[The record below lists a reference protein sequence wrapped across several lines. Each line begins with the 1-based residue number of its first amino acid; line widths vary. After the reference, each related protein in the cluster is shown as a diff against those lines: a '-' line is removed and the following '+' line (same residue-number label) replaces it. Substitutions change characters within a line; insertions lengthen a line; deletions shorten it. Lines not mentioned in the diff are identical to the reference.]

1 MNKKFEE
8 ALTAYGMQING
19 NLAYGNVKGYETN
32 VRINNLDNVA
42 PFLMHISFFATE
54 EQKAKIES
62 EFKQAGLRFFRY
74 SFTYYGIT
82 IGLNDITAGKLI
94 QKLPNILVF
103 IFNTIRANEVSGVG
117 YCPVCGKELDM
128 TNQKNIKVDDFT
140 ITVDEDCL
148 NNINKNIEQENAD
161 FKNAPNNYLKGFLGA
176 LVGGV
181 AGFAVAFI
189 LYLCGFISAISAFVA
204 FAVGT
209 ALYKKFGGK
218 ANKIMVVIVSVT
230 SLVFMILSVFAVYIY
245 AAGSAA
251 SELGVTMGAFEVFAK
266 CMTDAKFSGMFY
278 TDLALTI
285 VFSIVGIVWE
295 LITVAKQIKRPKK
308 LQ

>member
-8 ALTAYGMQING
+8 ALAAYGMQING
-19 NLAYGNVKGYETN
+19 NFAYGNVKGYETN
-32 VRINNLDNVA
+32 VRIKNLDNVA

-62 EFKQAGLRFFRY
+62 EFKQAGLRFFKY

-82 IGLNDITAGKLI
+82 IGLNDITAGKLV
-94 QKLPNILVF
+94 QKLPNIFDF
-103 IFNTIRANEVSGVG
+103 IFNTLRANEVNGVG
-117 YCPVCGKELDM
+117 YCPVCGKELDIA
-128 TNQKNIKVDDFT
+128 NQKSVKVDDFT
-140 ITVDEDCL
+140 ITIDENCL
-148 NNINKNIEQENAD
+148 SNINKNIEQENAD
-161 FKNAPNNYLKGFLGA
+161 FKNAPNYYLKGFLGA
-176 LVGGV
+176 LIGGV

-189 LYLCGFISAISAFVA
+189 LYLCGFISALYAFVA

-218 ANKIMVVIVSVT
+218 ANKMMVVIVSVT
-230 SLVFMILSVFAVYIY
+230 SLVFMILSVFAVYIF
-245 AAGSAA
+245 AAGTAA
-251 SELGVTMGAFEVFAK
+251 SELGVAMGAFEAFAK

-278 TDLALTI
+278 TDLGLTI
-285 VFSIVGIVWE
+285 FFSIIAIVWE
-295 LITVAKQIKRPKK
+295 AITVSKQIKRPKN